1 MSEISFRNPAAKLSS
16 SIKPFKTLG
25 KNLGLVATENILTK
39 YSTILIEK
47 PILQWNSESYQTLLQ
62 LKAILPLNKELLI
75 LLDQFFPISLCQI
88 QPNILK
94 QSRKLLE
101 RNLLLGEDENT
112 NLKILRVYFVLECNS
127 FPSGLCLNL
136 ALCNHS
142 CYPNSEVAEFTDET
156 TGEIYYH
163 LITTRDIK
171 AGEEITISYLERYVL
186 IEKCTSRRRILEGQY
201 GFECHCELC
210 STTKLESFKCKSC
223 FAEVD
228 YLNAT
233 CLSCGVKF
241 NLNWLD
247 KLDSKLIK
255 NIEKLRNTIKEIEMI
270 SPTFKFDVL
279 INYKSLN
286 KEDRYKLRLLLEH
299 LVAIGVELDKFMYKD
314 SLILEIVR

>member
-112 NLKILRVYFVLECNS
+112 NLKILR
-127 FPSGLCLNL
+127 
-136 ALCNHS
+136 LCNHS

-186 IEKCTSRRRILEGQY
+186 MEKCTSRRRILEGQY